1 MNVAKPVPMLDL
13 KPQLEGLREPL
24 EKALLEVLRSGH
36 FILGPNVAAFE
47 REFAEFLG
55 VAETVGLS
63 SGTDALVIGLRTL
76 GVGAGDEVITTPF
89 TFFATGE
96 AILAVGATPVFAD
109 IDPETFCIDPA
120 AVERAITPRTRALLP
135 VHLFGHPADMDPLLA
150 LAEAH
155 GLEILED
162 VAQAAGATYRTRKV
176 GTLGAASAFS
186 FYPSKNL
193 GAMGDA
199 GLLATNRP
207 ELAAHARRLRTHGQ
221 EGRYLHTEVG
231 YTARLDE
238 IQAALLRVKL
248 PHVEPWNAG
257 RRRAAEAYDAA
268 LRGVA
273 GVTLPVTRPGN
284 VHAFH
289 QYTIRIHDGK
299 REAVV
304 EALASAQIA
313 SVVYYPHALH
323 KMKPLQPY
331 AANLP
336 EAERAASEV
345 LSLPLWPELP
355 AETAAHIGA
364 VIAGAVRR

>member
-55 VAETVGLS
+55 VADTVGLA

-76 GVGAGDEVITTPF
+76 GIGPNDEVITTPF
-89 TFFATGE
+89 TFFATAE
-96 AILAVGATPVFAD
+96 AILAVGATPVFVD
-109 IDPETFCIDPA
+109 IDPETYCIDPA

-135 VHLFGHPADMDPLLA
+135 VHLFGHPAELDPLLA
-150 LAEAH
+150 LADAH

-162 VAQAAGATYRTRKV
+162 VAQAAGATYRGRKV
-176 GTLGAASAFS
+176 GTFGAASAFS

-193 GAMGDA
+193 GALGDA
-199 GLLATNRP
+199 GLLATDRP
-207 ELAAHARRLRTHGQ
+207 DVAAHARRLRTHGQ
-221 EGRYLHTEVG
+221 EGRYMHTEVG

-248 PHVEPWNAG
+248 PHVDPWNAG
-257 RRRAAEAYDAA
+257 RRRVAEAYDKA
-268 LRGVA
+268 LRDVR
-273 GVTLPVTRPGN
+273 GVTVPTTRPGN

-289 QYTIRIHDGK
+289 QYTIRIGDGK
-299 REAVV
+299 RESVV
-304 EALASAQIA
+304 EALASAGIA
-313 SVVYYPHALH
+313 SVVYYPHPLH
-323 KMKPLQPY
+323 RMRPFQPNDY
-331 AANLP
+331 SLP

-355 AETAAHIGA
+355 DDTAAHIGA
-364 VIAGAVRR
+364 VIASALRV